1 MNFKIAR
8 YLVLIGCL
16 CCVVPARAA
25 MDNEPLSGEAYTLAE
40 RAYQAIALHDDD
52 TAEQLVVKAREVR
65 PDSYQLA
72 MLLLDIQIR
81 RGAWEAAK
89 KLADASLQ
97 ERPHDALLLANSGF
111 IAQSQKR
118 YDVARGYFDAALQY
132 PGLND
137 NQRLNVRAALD
148 SLPADKVLVPSV
160 PVVVSSQSLLDDAYR
175 WLREHD
181 DAQAFAA
188 FQTVFSTRPG
198 TPAQYA
204 DAAYAAKRLGR
215 NSQVVELLQLALDG
229 NDALPADQ
237 RAFDAQRT
245 FSYRREIQQINRSF
259 GVVASLAYQNN
270 TLTKASQMNT
280 LQGSVE
286 AYWQPSDFA
295 GNHDGHIF
303 QLFAGVVETLY
314 DAQAFGRVGSA
325 TAQGTIGTR
334 YKPIADLGMMLT
346 AEQRFA
352 LGSASSSDTLLRAAY
367 SNELGTELNVHDMDW
382 RSWQFYTEAAYFV
395 RARRSIESFEGSY
408 GQAFHLADVS
418 DRYVIYPHAV
428 LAAEYDSAA
437 HIKGALSAGPG
448 VKLRYWFREDR
459 YNAPASWLD
468 LTLQYRFE
476 ITHTNRARGVVA
488 RATLWY

>member
-1 MNFKIAR
+1 MKNVISR
-8 YLVLIGCL
+8 CLLVLACFSYAAPIW
-16 CCVVPARAA
+16 AA
-25 MDNEPLSGEAYTLAE
+25 MNTEPLAGEAYTLADQ
-40 RAYQAIALHDDD
+40 AYQAIALHDDV
-52 TAEQLVVKAREVR
+52 TAEQLVNKAREIR

-81 RGAWEAAK
+81 RGEWGAAQTF
-89 KLADASLQ
+89 ADTLLK
-97 ERPHDALLLANSGF
+97 ELPKDALLLANSGF
-111 IAQSQKR
+111 IAQSR
-118 YDVARGYFDAALQY
+118 NRHAAARGYFDAALKS

-137 NQRLNVRAALD
+137 DQRLNVRAALA
-148 SLPADKVLVPSV
+148 SLPPDNAAAPSA
-160 PVVVSSQSLLDDAYR
+160 PVVSNSQSLLDDAYR
-175 WLREHD
+175 ALREHD
-181 DAQAFAA
+181 DARALAA
-188 FQTVFSTRPG
+188 FQTAFSMHPG

-215 NSQVVELLQLALDG
+215 NAQVIELLQLALDR

-237 RAFDAQRT
+237 RPFDAQRM
-245 FSYRREIQQINRSF
+245 FGYRREIQQINRSF
-259 GVVASLAYQNN
+259 GAVVSLGYQNN
-270 TLTKASQMNT
+270 TLTAASQMNT
-280 LQGSVE
+280 LQGTVE
-286 AYWQPSDFA
+286 AYWQPNDFI
-295 GNHDGHIF
+295 GNRDGHLF
-303 QLFAGVVETLY
+303 QLFAGGVETLY
-314 DAQAFGRVGSA
+314 DAQANGRVGGA
-325 TAQGTIGTR
+325 TAQGTVGAR
-334 YKPIADLGMMLT
+334 YKPIADIGMMLT

-352 LGSASSSDTLLRAAY
+352 LGNASSSDTLLRVAY
-367 SNELGTELNVHDMDW
+367 SNESGTDLNVRDLDW

-408 GQAFHLADVS
+408 GQAYHLAEVS

-437 HIKGALSAGPG
+437 NIKGALSAGPG

-476 ITHTNRARGVVA
+476 ITQTNRARGVIA